1 MEINKESQKKIREKL
16 DSFKIKDTTNAHAL
30 ETFEKII
37 LKKELTDRNILFPL
51 MLHMLSL

>member
-37 LKKELTDRNILFPL
+37 LKKTPNRILTITNYN
-51 MLHMLSL
+51 